1 MKLTL
6 RLQLLFITIFSVT
19 STYTYAQSSGGVLS
33 PQQAAYD
40 VNYYDLDLN
49 IDNIALTI
57 SGSLICRVEIVNQLD
72 TLVLDL
78 DNRFNVDSTLFKLG
92 NGNYSNV
99 AFDHTNG
106 KLNIEFP
113 FSVGSGNMI
122 SVQVFYNGA
131 PRIAPNPPWNG
142 GFVWNSSPIG
152 DPWIGVACEFEGADL
167 WWPCKDHPSD
177 EPDSMSMSFTV
188 PNPLICVSNGR
199 YMGSTVNGNNTT
211 TFDWFISTPINN
223 YNVTIY
229 AAEFALIE
237 DTYIG
242 MTGDSIPFYFWVL
255 PEDSATAANWMG
267 VFLTEFNF
275 LESIC
280 GPFPFTTD
288 KHGWAHAPYWGMEHQ
303 TIIAYGHNF
312 SVNSWGFDYI
322 HYHELAHE
330 WWGNLITAKDFA
342 DIWIHEGMAT
352 YTEALYVEFL
362 SGMDSYHQYMDN
374 MRPNNN
380 HSSPLAPREQL
391 TASQGFALNP
401 YSRGAS
407 VMHTLRYHL
416 GDDEFFNLFE
426 RWAYPDSTDFDNTN
440 GRQCRILSTED
451 MKEQAEEVTGLDLYP
466 FWEVFFREAAYPVLH
481 VVREINEATFTW
493 ETENNIL
500 LDVDIPITV
509 NGLDETVV
517 MTDGQGSAAVSI
529 SDIMVIDPEK
539 WILMAPPSIVVSI
552 DDDIVKTNDYRLEQN
567 YPNPFNHY
575 TKIVYSIP
583 NSQFVSLT
591 VFDMFGREI
600 KTLVNGE
607 QTHGNYEI
615 SFDGSSLTSG
625 TYLYRLQAGSFTETK
640 RIVIIN

>member
-517 MTDGQGSAAVSI
+517 MIEGQGSSAISI
-529 SDIMVIDPEK
+529 DDIMEIDPKK

-552 DDDIVKTNDYRLEQN
+552 
-567 YPNPFNHY
+567 
-575 TKIVYSIP
+575 
-583 NSQFVSLT
+583 
-591 VFDMFGREI
+591 
-600 KTLVNGE
+600 
-607 QTHGNYEI
+607 
-615 SFDGSSLTSG
+615 
-625 TYLYRLQAGSFTETK
+625 
-640 RIVIIN
+640 

>member
-1 MKLTL
+1 MKLIL
-6 RLQLLFITIFSVT
+6 RLQLFITVLILT
-19 STYTYAQSSGGVLS
+19 SANIYAQSSGGVLS
-33 PQQAAYD
+33 PEQAAYD
-40 VNYYDLDLN
+40 VNYYDLDLT
-49 IDNIALTI
+49 IDDVARTI
-57 SGSLICRVEIVNQLD
+57 DGSLMCRVEIVNQLD
-72 TLVLDL
+72 TIVLDL
-78 DNRFNVDSTLFKLG
+78 DHRFTVDSILFKFE

-99 AFDHTNG
+99 AYNHANE
-106 KLNIEFP
+106 KLNIVLP
-113 FSVGSGNMI
+113 FSVTTGNI
-122 SVQVFYNGA
+122 VSVHIFYNGA
-131 PRIAPNPPWNG
+131 PRVAPNPPWNG
-142 GFVWNSSPIG
+142 GFVWDNTSDG
-152 DPWIGVACEFEGADL
+152 DPWIGVACEYEGADL

-188 PNPLICVSNGR
+188 SDPLMCVSNGR
-199 YMGSTVNGNNTT
+199 YMGSTANANNTT

-229 AAEFALIE
+229 AAEYALIE
-237 DTYIG
+237 DTYVSI
-242 MTGDSIPFYFWVL
+242 TGDSIPFYFWVL
-255 PEDSATAANWMG
+255 PEDSATAANWMD
-267 VFLTEFNF
+267 VFLTEFDF

-280 GPFPFTTD
+280 GPFPFGTD
-288 KHGWAHAPYWGMEHQ
+288 KHGWGHAPYWGMEHQ
-303 TIIAYGHNF
+303 TIIAYGHDF

-416 GDDEFFNLFE
+416 GDDAFFNLFE

-440 GRQCRILSTED
+440 GRLCQILSTED
-451 MKEQAEEVTGLDLYP
+451 MKDQAEEVTGLDLEP
-466 FWEVFFREAAYPVLH
+466 FFEAFFREAAYPTLH
-481 VVREINEATFTW
+481 VVREINETTFSW

-500 LDVDIPITV
+500 LDVDIPIRV
-509 NGLDETVV
+509 NGSDETVV
-517 MTDGQGSAAVSI
+517 MTAGQGSAAVSI
-529 SDIMVIDPEK
+529 SDIMVIDPKK
-539 WILMAPPSIVVSI
+539 WILMAVPSIVVSV
-552 DDDIVKTNDYRLEQN
+552 DDDNVKTNDYRLEQN
-567 YPNPFNHY
+567 YPNPFNLS
-575 TKIVYSIP
+575 TTIKFSIP
-583 NSQFVSLT
+583 SSQFVTLK
-591 VFDMFGREI
+591 VFDMYGSEI
-600 KTLVNGE
+600 QTLIKRE
-607 QTHGNYEI
+607 QTSGNYEI

-625 TYLYRLQAGSFTETK
+625 TYFYRLQAGNFTETK

>member
-517 MTDGQGSAAVSI
+517 MIEGQGSSAISI
-529 SDIMVIDPEK
+529 DDIMEIDPKK

-600 KTLVNGE
+600 KTLVIEE
-607 QTHGNYEI
+607 QTPGNYEI
-615 SFDGSSLTSG
+615 SFDGSQLASG